1 MTGKEARQILAD
13 NKINLAWLAGQ
24 MGISPQTLNSRL
36 HAQEFKIMYVMHIT
50 SILHK
55 DIFGIGYDELKTKQ
69 PIIDLRADIDN
80 SKGLHHC
87 NVLEYV
93 SIPSLANCYGIQI
106 YGDAMSPFLR
116 PGDVA
121 FVREIF
127 DHSQIEYGRAYLVMT
142 SNDRMM
148 RQIYQSG
155 RADHIQLSAFNSSQK
170 SDGSPIYPAI
180 DLPMLA
186 VIHLYKVVAI
196 LTREQ

>member
-55 DIFGIGYDELKTKQ
+55 DIFGIGYEELKTKQ

-106 YGDAMSPFLR
+106 YGDAMFPCFHA
-116 PGDVA
+116 GDVA

-127 DHSQIEYGRAYLVMT
+127 DTEQIEYGCTYLIMT
-142 SNDRMM
+142 KCDRMM
-148 RQIYQSG
+148 RQIYESSSS
-155 RADHIQLSAFNSSQK
+155 DHIHLSAVNTNTK
-170 SDGSPIYPAI
+170 SDGKRLFPDIE
-180 DLPMLA
+180 LPKLQ
-186 VIHLYKVVAI
+186 VLHLYKVVGS
-196 LTREQ
+196 LSRFQ